1 MADEGKQV
9 SALLRRHHQLKRWE
23 DSETNRE
30 PGSPRPSAK
39 KVKFQDGCVFLAACS
54 SGDKDEVKKLLERGA
69 DINTANV
76 DGLTALHQACI
87 DDNLDMVEFL
97 VEEGADVD
105 VCDNEGWTPLHATA
119 SCGFTEIARYLLKHG
134 ANVAAVNN
142 DGDLA
147 LDIAEDEEMENL
159 LQKEMDTKGVDAD
172 SARREEEDCMMADA
186 NRWLQD
192 NNIEDNIHPKTGATA
207 LHVAAAKG
215 YINVMNVLLQAGAD
229 INARD
234 NDGWTPLH
242 AAVHWGQEESC
253 QLLVEH
259 MCDMDIK
266 NNASHTVF
274 DLASADKDMLKI
286 LDELKKKQ
294 ASRRTTSESSP
305 DIIHTAGH
313 GSKRSSVTRMSS
325 DQKQNVITQSSEEER
340 ATLDANLSHLS
351 TPKDEE
357 DKPTVTTPS
366 TQDAETERKNELNKQ
381 SSLISQP
388 QSPRNRPPSH
398 NASLEPHFEPEMPK
412 IDEVS
417 EPEKPTGTASITTTT
432 TTPTTTIITPP
443 TSTPSSVSET
453 RTSSSSEVAPTAT
466 DGTET
471 VDSPQEDLGSKNP
484 PSATSTD
491 ELTVPSWRR
500 GLRKNPSTSM
510 VHEKMK
516 ENEDELLPRSASS
529 PRLALDHRNETLQD
543 RLRLSTISTG
553 TTTSVT
559 TSVSDTS
566 TDSKPADRYSWS
578 SGQSSYT
585 PYRDYLSRSGY
596 KPYYLRQHELNQQK
610 EQEQD
615 GRGNSRINRPSSS
628 ISAFSS
634 SSAPLTNTS
643 TGTTTVV
650 TTSNST
656 NSVFRRSF
664 EPPKRDEETETQRKA
679 RAKHARQ
686 TRRSTQGVSL
696 EDIEKAEEVLRQ
708 GDSSKKN
715 PATTEDTTSSTR
727 SSLRDSQR
735 DTTTATTTTA
745 TTTTTTSSIGS
756 SLQNDRESRT
766 SNLSSRDSFR
776 DRDRDRDE
784 TSSYRRRNFEDRL
797 EGDSSTRTSFRRP
810 REDRDSATNNGTSD
824 ITSSYVPRSQR
835 NALSTSDINSSS
847 LSSSGVTRSASLRS
861 SRFRNGETETAAE
874 DDKKKDETKKT
885 DSSGTEKEEKKE
897 TAAIKARRKR
907 HERRSTGIN
916 YSPQEEEKGK
926 ENKPED
932 DEKDETADSSSSRL
946 GRYSSS
952 DVPSDSSGR
961 NRPVSYS
968 EYGQSRSTTNLEDY
982 KKLWEESKEENAK
995 LKKELEQTKK
1005 ELLEAKEELDRLMKQ
1020 RESRIDTTDKREKRA
1035 LERKVSEY
1043 EEELKKMEALKVDN
1057 QRLKDEN
1064 GALIRVISKLSK

>member
-313 GSKRSSVTRMSS
+313 GSKRRSSVTRMSS

-566 TDSKPADRYSWS
+566 TDSKPAD
-578 SGQSSYT
+578 
-585 PYRDYLSRSGY
+585 
-596 KPYYLRQHELNQQK
+596 
-610 EQEQD
+610 
-615 GRGNSRINRPSSS
+615 
-628 ISAFSS
+628 
-634 SSAPLTNTS
+634 
-643 TGTTTVV
+643 
-650 TTSNST
+650 
-656 NSVFRRSF
+656 RSF

>member
-313 GSKRSSVTRMSS
+313 GSKRRSSVTRMSS

-471 VDSPQEDLGSKNP
+471 VDSPQEDASK
-484 PSATSTD
+484 PSAKDLVSRSIS
-491 ELTVPSWRR
+491 VPAR
-500 GLRKNPSTSM
+500 
-510 VHEKMK
+510 
-516 ENEDELLPRSASS
+516 LPT
-529 PRLALDHRNETLQD
+529 EQLQD

-566 TDSKPADRYSWS
+566 TDSKPAD
-578 SGQSSYT
+578 
-585 PYRDYLSRSGY
+585 
-596 KPYYLRQHELNQQK
+596 
-610 EQEQD
+610 
-615 GRGNSRINRPSSS
+615 
-628 ISAFSS
+628 
-634 SSAPLTNTS
+634 
-643 TGTTTVV
+643 
-650 TTSNST
+650 
-656 NSVFRRSF
+656 RSF

>member
-313 GSKRSSVTRMSS
+313 GSKRRSSVTRMSS

-388 QSPRNRPPSH
+388 Q
-398 NASLEPHFEPEMPK
+398 
-412 IDEVS
+412 
-417 EPEKPTGTASITTTT
+417 
-432 TTPTTTIITPP
+432 
-443 TSTPSSVSET
+443 
-453 RTSSSSEVAPTAT
+453 
-466 DGTET
+466 
-471 VDSPQEDLGSKNP
+471 DLGSKNP

>member
-313 GSKRSSVTRMSS
+313 GSKRRSSVTRMSS

-388 QSPRNRPPSH
+388 Q
-398 NASLEPHFEPEMPK
+398 
-412 IDEVS
+412 
-417 EPEKPTGTASITTTT
+417 
-432 TTPTTTIITPP
+432 
-443 TSTPSSVSET
+443 
-453 RTSSSSEVAPTAT
+453 
-466 DGTET
+466 
-471 VDSPQEDLGSKNP
+471 
-484 PSATSTD
+484 
-491 ELTVPSWRR
+491 
-500 GLRKNPSTSM
+500 
-510 VHEKMK
+510 
-516 ENEDELLPRSASS
+516 
-529 PRLALDHRNETLQD
+529 LQD

>member
-313 GSKRSSVTRMSS
+313 GSKRRSSVTRMSS

-388 QSPRNRPPSH
+388 QD
-398 NASLEPHFEPEMPK
+398 ASK
-412 IDEVS
+412 
-417 EPEKPTGTASITTTT
+417 
-432 TTPTTTIITPP
+432 
-443 TSTPSSVSET
+443 
-453 RTSSSSEVAPTAT
+453 
-466 DGTET
+466 
-471 VDSPQEDLGSKNP
+471 
-484 PSATSTD
+484 PSAKDLVSRSIS
-491 ELTVPSWRR
+491 VPAR
-500 GLRKNPSTSM
+500 
-510 VHEKMK
+510 
-516 ENEDELLPRSASS
+516 LPT
-529 PRLALDHRNETLQD
+529 EQLQD

>member
-313 GSKRSSVTRMSS
+313 GSKRRSSVTRMSS

-388 QSPRNRPPSH
+388 Q
-398 NASLEPHFEPEMPK
+398 
-412 IDEVS
+412 
-417 EPEKPTGTASITTTT
+417 
-432 TTPTTTIITPP
+432 
-443 TSTPSSVSET
+443 
-453 RTSSSSEVAPTAT
+453 
-466 DGTET
+466 
-471 VDSPQEDLGSKNP
+471 
-484 PSATSTD
+484 
-491 ELTVPSWRR
+491 
-500 GLRKNPSTSM
+500 
-510 VHEKMK
+510 
-516 ENEDELLPRSASS
+516 
-529 PRLALDHRNETLQD
+529 LQD

-566 TDSKPADRYSWS
+566 TDSKPAD
-578 SGQSSYT
+578 
-585 PYRDYLSRSGY
+585 
-596 KPYYLRQHELNQQK
+596 
-610 EQEQD
+610 
-615 GRGNSRINRPSSS
+615 
-628 ISAFSS
+628 
-634 SSAPLTNTS
+634 
-643 TGTTTVV
+643 
-650 TTSNST
+650 
-656 NSVFRRSF
+656 RSF